1 MNCERAVSL
10 CGCRHGGAQV
20 VGEGAKVKGCWVAL
34 LALVVAMLILPV
46 LANAQRL
53 DGTLRVSVSD
63 STGAGILDAKVT
75 VTNEATGV
83 STSATASSAGTYVF
97 PDLLVGTYTV
107 TVEKSGFKK
116 AVNKGV
122 QVESNQVAEVAA
134 TLEVGDATAVV
145 EVTAGAELVKTE
157 SSELGATFSEQAVHD
172 LPLNTLGG
180 DVKEFAVFAP
190 GTTTQE
196 GGVLGSGGSIGG
208 TRPRFN
214 GFSIDGV
221 DDNRVDVNGPTQPVI
236 QESVAE
242 FTLLTNQFSAEYGH
256 SAGGQFD
263 IVTKSGTNNWHGA
276 GWEYNRNRD
285 LNAATNQEAAAFF
298 SATTRPADEKNR
310 FDYNRLGA
318 SAGGPI
324 LKDKFFIY
332 GAYEFQNEGLGAQG
346 ASVQTPTATGMSQLL
361 AMNPDSAVVAVLK
374 QFPIAPQQ
382 GIKCGTTKDQPCTTA
397 VNGQAIPFGTFAGV
411 APSYFREHDFTIN
424 GDLNLGKHQFRGR
437 VLYDRQR
444 LPQVNPIQPQSQFTG
459 TQTDDARK
467 YIFTDAWTISSKVIN
482 DFRLSFSRLNGPNSL
497 TPSQFANFPNVEID
511 PFGSNLGPFSLAPQG
526 YVQNIYQ
533 AVENVSYIRGKH
545 TFKLGVEGRNY
556 ITETTS
562 LPRARGEWDYKSLN
576 TLVNDL
582 VPDGGNGAL
591 RGAGTASSANNNP
604 AVYWFVQDDWK
615 VMPRLTLNLGL
626 RYEWSG
632 VPRDEGKQA
641 LNAIADDPAVGL
653 IFRKPKS
660 DKNNFGPHVGFA
672 WDPTGR
678 GKWSI
683 RGGGQIAYDVIPL
696 NFAINSLPP
705 ELQTEQNVKITCAS
719 SAKPAW
725 CTSGP
730 NMTPGPGFLAGGGL
744 LQVNVPPT
752 TAADA
757 RGATQALIVDM
768 VDPKVITW
776 SLGVQHEIF
785 KDTSVEV
792 RYVGTRSLELPV
804 QKRLNSASAFDPNIP
819 GGGIAPLP
827 TYLSASAVPANV
839 ATPAS
844 TLLNFDNFLANGL
857 FQPLAAENPPF
868 FGNLTT
874 DPPIGTGIYHA
885 GSVDFMH
892 RFAKGLYFR
901 TNYTYSKNID
911 NSTNELFSS
920 RVNPR
925 RAQDGFNFAA
935 ERGRSALD
943 LPQKFAITWVYDF
956 PNVHSENRFVRGL
969 AHNWEWS
976 GTYLAESGQPVTPLS
991 GVDSNANGDSAGDR
1005 TIFNPNGIGLS
1016 GTVVNAVCNA
1026 GAGGATTIVGID
1038 PANGN
1043 WDCGSE
1049 NDANIV
1055 GYVVAPAAVG
1065 QNAGNI
1071 NPKARFVQ
1079 AQVGAKT
1086 NVGRDTVSSPGLN
1099 IWNMSLFKTMKFTE
1113 RASVQFRFQT
1123 FDTFNHQNYS
1133 IGLPSNNGALDQNTN
1148 TNPLNTSYIF
1158 VTSSQFLNKFIFNGG
1173 SRALELGL
1181 RFSW

>member
-1 MNCERAVSL
+1 M
-10 CGCRHGGAQV
+10 
-20 VGEGAKVKGCWVAL
+20 
-34 LALVVAMLILPV
+34 
-46 LANAQRL
+46 AQRL
-53 DGTLRVSVSD
+53 DGTLRVTVTD
-63 STGAGILDAKVT
+63 KMGAVILDAKVT
-75 VTNEATGV
+75 VTNEG
-83 STSATASSAGTYVF
+83 TSVGITATASSAGTYVF
-97 PDLLVGTYTV
+97 PDLLVGSYTV
-107 TVEKSGFKK
+107 TVEKEGFKK
-116 AVNKGV
+116 TVSKGV
-122 QVESNQVAEVAA
+122 QVESNQVAEVAT

-157 SSELGATFSEQAVHD
+157 SSELGSTFSGQAVHD

-190 GTTTQE
+190 GTTTQQ

-221 DDNRVDVNGPTQPVI
+221 DDNKVDTNGPTQPVI

-256 SAGGQFD
+256 SAGGQFN
-263 IVTKSGTNNWHGA
+263 IVTKSGTNSWHGA

-285 LNAATNQEAAAFF
+285 LNAATNQEIAAAAAL
-298 SATTRPADEKNR
+298 SSPPSDVKNR

-332 GAYEFQNEGLGAQG
+332 GAYEFQNQGLGSQG
-346 ASVQTPTATGMSQLL
+346 ATVITPTATGMSQLMAL
-361 AMNPDSAVVAVLK
+361 NPDSAVVAILK
-374 QFPIAPQQ
+374 QFPIAPVND
-382 GIKCGTTKDQPCTTA
+382 KGTVP
-397 VNGQAIPFGTFAGV
+397 VSLNGNAQNIPVGSFAGV
-411 APSYFREHDFTIN
+411 APSYTREHDFTIN
-424 GDLNLGKHQFRGR
+424 GDLNLGRHQLRTR
-437 VLYDRQR
+437 VLYDRLR
-444 LPQVNPIQPQSQFTG
+444 FPQVNPIQPQSQFTG
-459 TQTDDARK
+459 THQEDARK
-467 YIFTDAWTISSKVIN
+467 YIFTDAWTVSSKVIN
-482 DFRLSFSRLNGPNSL
+482 DFRLSFSRLNGPNTL
-497 TPSQFANFPNVEID
+497 PPSQFANFPNVEID
-511 PFGSNLGPFSLAPQG
+511 PFGSNLGPYSLSPQG
-526 YVQNIYQ
+526 YVQNVYQ

-545 TFKLGVEGRNY
+545 TFKFGVEGRNY

-562 LPRARGEWDYKSLN
+562 LPRARGEWDYASLN
-576 TLVNDL
+576 SLINDF
-582 VPDGGNGAL
+582 VPDGANGAL

-615 VMPRLTLNLGL
+615 VLPRLTVNLGL

-641 LNAIADDPAVGL
+641 LNAIANDPAVGL
-653 IFRKPKS
+653 IFRKPTS
-660 DKNNFGPHVGFA
+660 DTNNFGPHVGFA
-672 WDPTGR
+672 WDPTGH

-705 ELQTEQNVKITCAS
+705 ELQTEQNSTLTCKLSGA
-719 SAKPAW
+719 PAW

-730 NMTPGPGFLAGGGL
+730 GGKPGPGFLQTGGL

-752 TAADA
+752 TTADA
-757 RGATQALIVDM
+757 RAATQALILDM

-776 SLGVQHEIF
+776 SLGVQHELF
-785 KDTSVEV
+785 RDTSIEV

-804 QKRLNSASAFDPNIP
+804 QMRLNSASAFDPNVP

-827 TYLSASAVPANV
+827 TYFSASAIPATV
-839 ATPAS
+839 AAPAS
-844 TLLNFDNFLANGL
+844 TRANFANFLANGL
-857 FQPLAAENPPF
+857 FQPLATEGF
-868 FGNLTT
+868 FGNLTEN
-874 DPPIGTGIYHA
+874 PPIGAGIYHA

-901 TNYTYSKNID
+901 TNYTFSKNID

-925 RAQDGFNFAA
+925 RAQDGFNFGA

-943 LPQKFAITWVYDF
+943 LPHKFALTWVYDF
-956 PNVHSENRFVRGL
+956 PNVHSDNRFVRGL

-976 GTYLAESGQPVTPLS
+976 GSYLAQSGQPVTPLS
-991 GVDSNANGDSAGDR
+991 NVDSNANGDGAGDR
-1005 TIFNPNGIGLS
+1005 TIINPAGL
-1016 GTVVNAVCNA
+1016 GLTATTVQQVCND
-1026 GAGGATTIVGID
+1026 GAGGATRVVTSTSLACASSHV
-1038 PANGN
+1038 
-1043 WDCGSE
+1043 
-1049 NDANIV
+1049 V
-1055 GYVVAPAAVG
+1055 GYVAVS
-1065 QNAGNI
+1065 
-1071 NPKARFVQ
+1071 PTARFVQ
-1079 AQVGAKT
+1079 AGLGALA
-1086 NVGRDTVSSPGLN
+1086 NAGRDTVNSPGLN

-1133 IGLPSNNGALDQNTN
+1133 IGLPSNNGTLDQNTN

-1158 VTSSQFLNKFIFNGG
+1158 VTSPQFLNKFIFNGG
-1173 SRALELGL
+1173 SRTVELGV

>member
-1 MNCERAVSL
+1 MNCARKYCCGVS
-10 CGCRHGGAQV
+10 
-20 VGEGAKVKGCWVAL
+20 KGRRNPSVRFFLYLFVAL
-34 LALVVAMLILPV
+34 ILAGVCGAPAM
-46 LANAQRL
+46 AQRL
-53 DGTLRVSVSD
+53 DGTLRVTVTD
-63 STGAGILDAKVT
+63 KMGAVILDAKVT
-75 VTNEATGV
+75 VTNEG
-83 STSATASSAGTYVF
+83 TSVGITATASSAGTYVF
-97 PDLLVGTYTV
+97 PDLLVGSYTV
-107 TVEKSGFKK
+107 TVEKEGFKK
-116 AVNKGV
+116 TVSKGV
-122 QVESNQVAEVAA
+122 QVESNQVAEVAT

-157 SSELGATFSEQAVHD
+157 SSELGSTFSGQAVHD

-190 GTTTQE
+190 GTTTQQ

-221 DDNRVDVNGPTQPVI
+221 DDNKVDTNGPTQPVI

-256 SAGGQFD
+256 SAGGQFN
-263 IVTKSGTNNWHGA
+263 IITKSGTNSWHGT

-285 LNAATNQEAAAFF
+285 LNAATNQEIAAA
-298 SATTRPADEKNR
+298 APLKTPPADVKNR

-346 ASVQTPTATGMSQLL
+346 ATVITPTATGMSQLMAL
-361 AMNPDSAVVAVLK
+361 NPDSAVVAILK
-374 QFPIAPQQ
+374 QFPIAPVDD
-382 GIKCGTTKDQPCTTA
+382 KGTVP
-397 VNGQAIPFGTFAGV
+397 VSLNGNAQNIPVGSFAGV
-411 APSYFREHDFTIN
+411 APSYTREHDFTIN
-424 GDLNLGKHQFRGR
+424 GDLNLGRHQFRTR
-437 VLYDRQR
+437 VLYDRLR
-444 LPQVNPIQPQSQFTG
+444 FPQVNPIQPQSQFTG
-459 TQTDDARK
+459 THQEDARK
-467 YIFTDAWTISSKVIN
+467 YIFTDAWTVSSKVIN
-482 DFRLSFSRLNGPNSL
+482 DFRLSFSRLNGPNTL
-497 TPSQFANFPNVEID
+497 PPSQFANFPNVEID
-511 PFGSNLGPFSLAPQG
+511 PFGSNLGPYSLSPQG
-526 YVQNIYQ
+526 YVQNVYQ

-545 TFKLGVEGRNY
+545 TFKFGVEGRNY

-562 LPRARGEWDYKSLN
+562 LPRARGEWDYASLN
-576 TLVNDL
+576 SLVNDF
-582 VPDGGNGAL
+582 VPDGANGAL

-615 VMPRLTLNLGL
+615 VLPRLTVNLGL

-641 LNAIADDPAVGL
+641 LNAIANDPAVGL
-653 IFRKPKS
+653 IFRKPTS
-660 DKNNFGPHVGFA
+660 DTNNFGPHVGFA
-672 WDPTGR
+672 WDPTGH

-705 ELQTEQNVKITCAS
+705 ELQTEQNSTLTCKLSGA
-719 SAKPAW
+719 PAW

-730 NMTPGPGFLAGGGL
+730 GGKPGPGFLQTGGL

-752 TAADA
+752 TTADA
-757 RGATQALIVDM
+757 RAATQALILDM

-776 SLGVQHEIF
+776 SLGVQHELF
-785 KDTSVEV
+785 RGTSIEV

-804 QKRLNSASAFDPNIP
+804 QMRLNSASAFDPNVP

-827 TYLSASAVPANV
+827 TYFSASAIPATVPA
-839 ATPAS
+839 PPS
-844 TLLNFDNFLANGL
+844 TRANFANFLANGL
-857 FQPLAAENPPF
+857 FQPLATEGF
-868 FGNLTT
+868 FGNLTEN
-874 DPPIGTGIYHA
+874 PPIGAGIYHA

-901 TNYTYSKNID
+901 TNYTFSKNID

-925 RAQDGFNFAA
+925 RAQDGFNFGA

-943 LPQKFAITWVYDF
+943 LPHKFALTWVYDF
-956 PNVHSENRFVRGL
+956 PNVHSDNRFVRGL

-976 GTYLAESGQPVTPLS
+976 GSYLAQSGQPVTPLS
-991 GVDSNANGDSAGDR
+991 NVDSNANGDGAGDR
-1005 TIFNPNGIGLS
+1005 TIINPAGL
-1016 GTVVNAVCNA
+1016 GLTATTVQQVCND
-1026 GAGGATTIVGID
+1026 GAGGATRIVTSTSLACASGHV
-1038 PANGN
+1038 
-1043 WDCGSE
+1043 
-1049 NDANIV
+1049 V
-1055 GYVVAPAAVG
+1055 GYVAVS
-1065 QNAGNI
+1065 
-1071 NPKARFVQ
+1071 PTARFVQ
-1079 AQVGAKT
+1079 AGLGALA
-1086 NVGRDTVSSPGLN
+1086 NAGRDTVNSPGLN

-1133 IGLPSNNGALDQNTN
+1133 IGLPSNNGTLDQNTN

-1158 VTSSQFLNKFIFNGG
+1158 VTSPQFLNKFIFNGG
-1173 SRALELGL
+1173 SRTVELGV

>member
-1 MNCERAVSL
+1 MNCARKYCCGVS
-10 CGCRHGGAQV
+10 
-20 VGEGAKVKGCWVAL
+20 KGRRNPSVRFFVAL
-34 LALVVAMLILPV
+34 ILAGVCSAPAM
-46 LANAQRL
+46 AQRL
-53 DGTLRVSVSD
+53 DGTLRVTVTD
-63 STGAGILDAKVT
+63 KMGAVILDAKVT
-75 VTNEATGV
+75 VTNEG
-83 STSATASSAGTYVF
+83 TSVGITATASSAGTYVF
-97 PDLLVGTYTV
+97 PDLLVGSYTV
-107 TVEKSGFKK
+107 TVEKEGFKK
-116 AVNKGV
+116 TVSKGV
-122 QVESNQVAEVAA
+122 QVESNQVAEVAT

-157 SSELGATFSEQAVHD
+157 SSELGSTFSGQAVHD

-190 GTTTQE
+190 GTTTQQ

-221 DDNRVDVNGPTQPVI
+221 DDNKVDTNGPTQPVI

-256 SAGGQFD
+256 SAGGQFN
-263 IVTKSGTNNWHGA
+263 IVTKSGTNSWHGA

-285 LNAATNQEAAAFF
+285 LNAATNQEIAAAAAL
-298 SATTRPADEKNR
+298 SSPPSDVKNR

-332 GAYEFQNEGLGAQG
+332 GAYEFQNQGLGSQG
-346 ASVQTPTATGMSQLL
+346 ATVITPTATGMSQLMAL
-361 AMNPDSAVVAVLK
+361 NPDSAVVAILK
-374 QFPIAPQQ
+374 QFPIAPVND
-382 GIKCGTTKDQPCTTA
+382 KGTVP
-397 VNGQAIPFGTFAGV
+397 VSLNGNAQNIPVGSFAGV
-411 APSYFREHDFTIN
+411 APSYTREHDFTIN
-424 GDLNLGKHQFRGR
+424 GDLNLGRHQLRTR
-437 VLYDRQR
+437 VLYDRLR
-444 LPQVNPIQPQSQFTG
+444 FPQVNPIQPQSQFTG
-459 TQTDDARK
+459 THQEDARK
-467 YIFTDAWTISSKVIN
+467 YIFTDAWTVSSKVIN
-482 DFRLSFSRLNGPNSL
+482 DFRLSFSRLNGPNTL
-497 TPSQFANFPNVEID
+497 PPSQFANFPNVEID
-511 PFGSNLGPFSLAPQG
+511 PFGSNLGPYSLSPQG
-526 YVQNIYQ
+526 YVQNVYQ

-545 TFKLGVEGRNY
+545 TFKFGVEGRNY

-562 LPRARGEWDYKSLN
+562 LPRARGEWDYASLN
-576 TLVNDL
+576 SLINDF
-582 VPDGGNGAL
+582 VPDGANGAL

-615 VMPRLTLNLGL
+615 VLPRLTVNLGL

-641 LNAIADDPAVGL
+641 LNAIANDPAVGL
-653 IFRKPKS
+653 IFRKPTS
-660 DKNNFGPHVGFA
+660 DTNNFGPHVGFA
-672 WDPTGR
+672 WDPTGH

-705 ELQTEQNVKITCAS
+705 ELQTEQNSTLTCKLSGA
-719 SAKPAW
+719 PAW

-730 NMTPGPGFLAGGGL
+730 GGKPGPGFLQTGGL

-752 TAADA
+752 TTADA
-757 RGATQALIVDM
+757 RAATQALILDM

-776 SLGVQHEIF
+776 SLGVQHELF
-785 KDTSVEV
+785 RDTSIEV

-804 QKRLNSASAFDPNIP
+804 QMRLNSASAFDPNVP

-827 TYLSASAVPANV
+827 TYFSASAIPATV
-839 ATPAS
+839 AAPAS
-844 TLLNFDNFLANGL
+844 TRANFANFLANGL
-857 FQPLAAENPPF
+857 FQPLATEGF
-868 FGNLTT
+868 FGNLTEN
-874 DPPIGTGIYHA
+874 PPIGAGIYHA

-901 TNYTYSKNID
+901 TNYTFSKNID

-925 RAQDGFNFAA
+925 RAQDGFHFGA

-943 LPQKFAITWVYDF
+943 LPHKFALTWVYDF
-956 PNVHSENRFVRGL
+956 PNVHSDNRFVRGL

-976 GTYLAESGQPVTPLS
+976 GSYLAQSGQPVTPLS
-991 GVDSNANGDSAGDR
+991 NVDSNANGDGAGDR
-1005 TIFNPNGIGLS
+1005 TIINPAGL
-1016 GTVVNAVCNA
+1016 GLTATTVQQVCND
-1026 GAGGATTIVGID
+1026 GAGGATRVVTSTSLACASSHV
-1038 PANGN
+1038 
-1043 WDCGSE
+1043 
-1049 NDANIV
+1049 V
-1055 GYVVAPAAVG
+1055 GYVAVS
-1065 QNAGNI
+1065 
-1071 NPKARFVQ
+1071 PTARFVQ
-1079 AQVGAKT
+1079 AGLGALA
-1086 NVGRDTVSSPGLN
+1086 NAGRDTVNSPGLN

-1133 IGLPSNNGALDQNTN
+1133 IGLPSNNGTLDQNTN

-1158 VTSSQFLNKFIFNGG
+1158 VTSPQFLNKFIFNGG
-1173 SRALELGL
+1173 SRTVELGV

>member
-1 MNCERAVSL
+1 MCSCRKQIWKFIDGLQKRQRLAMSL
-10 CGCRHGGAQV
+10 FLF
-20 VGEGAKVKGCWVAL
+20 L
-34 LALVVAMLILPV
+34 LALALLPSFAV
-46 LANAQRL
+46 AQRL
-53 DGTLRVSVSD
+53 DGTLRVTATD
-63 STGAGILDAKVT
+63 RTGADVLDARVT
-75 VTNEATGV
+75 VTNESTNV
-83 STSATASSAGTYVF
+83 SVTATASSAGTYVF
-97 PDLLVGTYTV
+97 PNLLVGTYTV
-107 TVEKSGFKK
+107 TVEKDGFKK
-116 AVNKGV
+116 SVNKGV

-134 TLEVGDATAVV
+134 VLEVGDATATV

-190 GTTTQE
+190 GTTTQQ

-221 DDNRVDVNGPTQPVI
+221 DDNRVDTNGPTQPVI

-242 FTLLTNQFSAEYGH
+242 FTLITNQFSAEYGH
-256 SAGGQFD
+256 SAGGQFN

-276 GWEYNRNRD
+276 GWAYNRNRD
-285 LNAATNQEAAAFF
+285 LDAATNQEIAAAA
-298 SATTRPADEKNR
+298 SLKTPPADVKNR
-310 FDYNRLGA
+310 FDYNRFGA

-346 ASVQTPTATGMSQLL
+346 ATVQTPTAAGMSQLMAL
-361 AMNPDSAVVAVLK
+361 NPDSAVVAVLK
-374 QFPIAPQQ
+374 EFPIAAQQ
-382 GIKCGTTKDQPCTTA
+382 DTNCGATKDQPCFA
-397 VNGQAIPFGTFAGV
+397 PVSLNGNAQSIPFGTFAGV
-411 APSYFREHDFTIN
+411 APSWAREHDFTIN
-424 GDLNLGKHQFRGR
+424 GDLNFGKHQIRGR

-459 TQTDDARK
+459 LQTDDARK
-467 YIFTDAWTISSKVIN
+467 YIFTDAWAISSRVIN
-482 DFRLSFSRLNGPNSL
+482 DFRLSFSRLNGPNL
-497 TPSQFANFPNVEID
+497 VDPSQFANFPNVEID
-511 PFGSNLGPFSLAPQG
+511 PFGSNLGPFSLAPAG
-526 YVQNIYQ
+526 YVQNVYQ
-533 AVENVSYIRGKH
+533 AVENVSYVRGKH
-545 TFKLGVEGRNY
+545 TFKFGVEGRNY

-562 LPRARGEWDYKSLN
+562 LPRARGEWDYASLN
-576 TLVNDL
+576 SLVNDL
-582 VPDGGNGAL
+582 VPDGANGAL
-591 RGAGTASSANNNP
+591 RGAGTGTSANNNP

-632 VPRDEGKQA
+632 VPRDEGLQA
-641 LNAIADDPAVGL
+641 LNAIANDPAVGL
-653 IFRKPKS
+653 IFRKPTS
-660 DKNNFGPHVGFA
+660 DTNNFGPHVGFA

-705 ELQTEQNVKITCAS
+705 ELQTEQNPTLTCKLSGA
-719 SAKPAW
+719 PAW
-725 CTSGP
+725 CATG
-730 NMTPGPGFLAGGGL
+730 TGFLAGGGL

-752 TAADA
+752 TTADA
-757 RGATQALIVDM
+757 RAATQALILDM

-776 SLGVQHEIF
+776 SLGVQHELLRDSSI
-785 KDTSVEV
+785 EV

-804 QKRLNSASAFDPNIP
+804 QLRLNSASAFDPNVP

-827 TYLSASAVPANV
+827 TYLSASAVPATV
-839 ATPAS
+839 AAPAS
-844 TLLNFDNFLANGL
+844 TLANFDNFLNNGL
-857 FQPLAAENPPF
+857 FQPLATEGF

-874 DPPIGTGIYHA
+874 NPPIGTGIYHA

-943 LPQKFAITWVYDF
+943 IPHKFAVTWVYDF
-956 PNVHSENRFVRGL
+956 PNIHSENRFVRGL

-976 GTYLAESGQPVTPLS
+976 GSYLAQSGQPVTPLS
-991 GVDSNANGDSAGDR
+991 NVDANANGDGAGDR
-1005 TIFNPNGIGLS
+1005 TILNPNGAGLTS
-1016 GTVVNAVCNA
+1016 TVVNAVCNA
-1026 GAGGATTIVGID
+1026 GLGGATTIVGRD
-1038 PANGN
+1038 PSVKGHP
-1043 WDCGSE
+1043 WMCGSE

-1055 GYVVAPAAVG
+1055 GYVVAAAAVG
-1065 QNAGNI
+1065 ANAGVI
-1071 NPKARFVQ
+1071 NPNARFVQ
-1079 AQVGAKT
+1079 AQVGART
-1086 NVGRDTVSSPGLN
+1086 NAGRDTVNTPGLN

-1133 IGLPSNNGALDQNTN
+1133 IGLPTNNGTIDQNTN

-1158 VTSSQFLNKFIFNGG
+1158 ATSSQFLNKFIFNGG
-1173 SRALELGL
+1173 SRTMELGL

>member
-1 MNCERAVSL
+1 MNCARKYCCGVS
-10 CGCRHGGAQV
+10 
-20 VGEGAKVKGCWVAL
+20 KGRRNPSVRFFLYLFVAL
-34 LALVVAMLILPV
+34 ILAGVCSARAM
-46 LANAQRL
+46 AQRL
-53 DGTLRVSVSD
+53 DGTLRVTVTD
-63 STGAGILDAKVT
+63 KMGAVILDAKVT
-75 VTNEATGV
+75 VTNEG
-83 STSATASSAGTYVF
+83 TSVGITATASSAGTYVF
-97 PDLLVGTYTV
+97 PDLLVGSYTV
-107 TVEKSGFKK
+107 TVEKEGFKK
-116 AVNKGV
+116 TVSKGV
-122 QVESNQVAEVAA
+122 QVESNQVAEVAT

-157 SSELGATFSEQAVHD
+157 SSELGSTFSGQAVHD

-190 GTTTQE
+190 GTTTQQ

-221 DDNRVDVNGPTQPVI
+221 DDNKVDTNGPTQPVI

-256 SAGGQFD
+256 SAGGQFN
-263 IVTKSGTNNWHGA
+263 IVTKSGTNSWHGA

-285 LNAATNQEAAAFF
+285 LNAATNQEIAAAAAL
-298 SATTRPADEKNR
+298 STPPSNVKNR

-332 GAYEFQNEGLGAQG
+332 GAYEFQNQGLGSQG
-346 ASVQTPTATGMSQLL
+346 ATVITPTATGMSQLMAL
-361 AMNPDSAVVAVLK
+361 NPDSAVVAILK
-374 QFPIAPQQ
+374 QFPIAPVND
-382 GIKCGTTKDQPCTTA
+382 KGTVP
-397 VNGQAIPFGTFAGV
+397 VSLNGNAQNIPVGSFAGV
-411 APSYFREHDFTIN
+411 APSYTREHDFTIN
-424 GDLNLGKHQFRGR
+424 GDLNLGRHQLRTR
-437 VLYDRQR
+437 VLYDRLR
-444 LPQVNPIQPQSQFTG
+444 FPQVNPIQPQSQFTG
-459 TQTDDARK
+459 THQEDARK
-467 YIFTDAWTISSKVIN
+467 YIFTDAWTVSSKVIN
-482 DFRLSFSRLNGPNSL
+482 DFRLSFSRLNGPNTL
-497 TPSQFANFPNVEID
+497 PPSQFANFPNVEID
-511 PFGSNLGPFSLAPQG
+511 PFGSNLGPYSLSPQG
-526 YVQNIYQ
+526 YVQNVYQ

-545 TFKLGVEGRNY
+545 TFKFGVEGRNY

-562 LPRARGEWDYKSLN
+562 LPRARGEWDYASLN
-576 TLVNDL
+576 SLINDF
-582 VPDGGNGAL
+582 VPDGANGAL

-604 AVYWFVQDDWK
+604 AVYWFLQDDWK
-615 VMPRLTLNLGL
+615 ILPRLTVNLGL

-641 LNAIADDPAVGL
+641 LNAIANDPAVGL
-653 IFRKPKS
+653 IFRKPTS
-660 DKNNFGPHVGFA
+660 DTNNFGPHVGFA
-672 WDPTGR
+672 WDPTGH

-705 ELQTEQNVKITCAS
+705 ELQTEQNSTLTCKLSGA
-719 SAKPAW
+719 PAW

-730 NMTPGPGFLAGGGL
+730 GGKPGPGFLQTGGL

-752 TAADA
+752 TTADA
-757 RGATQALIVDM
+757 RAATQALILDM

-776 SLGVQHEIF
+776 SLGVQHELF
-785 KDTSVEV
+785 RDTSIEV

-804 QKRLNSASAFDPNIP
+804 QMRLNSASAFDPNVP

-827 TYLSASAVPANV
+827 TYFSASAIPATV
-839 ATPAS
+839 AAPAS
-844 TLLNFDNFLANGL
+844 TRANFANFLANGL
-857 FQPLAAENPPF
+857 FQPLATEGF
-868 FGNLTT
+868 FGNLTEN
-874 DPPIGTGIYHA
+874 PPIGAGIYHA

-901 TNYTYSKNID
+901 TNYTFSKNID

-925 RAQDGFNFAA
+925 RAQDGFKFGA

-943 LPQKFAITWVYDF
+943 LPHKFALTWVYDF
-956 PNVHSENRFVRGL
+956 PNVHSDNRFVRGL

-976 GTYLAESGQPVTPLS
+976 GSYLAQSGQPVTPLS
-991 GVDSNANGDSAGDR
+991 NVDSNANGDGAGDR
-1005 TIFNPNGIGLS
+1005 TIINPAGL
-1016 GTVVNAVCNA
+1016 GLTATTVQQVCND
-1026 GAGGATTIVGID
+1026 GAGGATRIVTSTSL
-1038 PANGN
+1038 A
-1043 WDCGSE
+1043 CASSHV
-1049 NDANIV
+1049 V
-1055 GYVVAPAAVG
+1055 GYVAVS
-1065 QNAGNI
+1065 
-1071 NPKARFVQ
+1071 PTARFVQ
-1079 AQVGAKT
+1079 AGLGALA
-1086 NVGRDTVSSPGLN
+1086 NAGRDTVNSPGLN

-1133 IGLPSNNGALDQNTN
+1133 IGLPSNNGTLDQNTN

-1158 VTSSQFLNKFIFNGG
+1158 VTSPQFLNKFIFNGG
-1173 SRALELGL
+1173 SRTVELGV

>member
-1 MNCERAVSL
+1 MNCGRTLIV
-10 CGCRHGGAQV
+10 GGFRSTLSK
-20 VGEGAKVKGCWVAL
+20 VGARREKRGRVWIAL
-34 LALVVAMLILPV
+34 LAFVVAMLIQPGFV
-46 LANAQRL
+46 NAQRL
-53 DGTLRVSVSD
+53 DGTLRVKVSD
-63 STGAGILDAKVT
+63 SSGAGVLDANVI
-75 VTNEATGV
+75 VTNEATSV
-83 STSATASSAGTYVF
+83 SIKATASSVGTYVF
-97 PDLLVGTYTV
+97 PNLLVGSYTV
-107 TVEKSGFKK
+107 TAEKSGFKK

-134 TLEVGDATAVV
+134 TLEVGEATTVV

-157 SSELGATFSEQAVHD
+157 TSELGATFSGQAVHD

-180 DVKEFAVFAP
+180 DVKKFAVFAP

-221 DDNRVDVNGPTQPVI
+221 DDNKVDTNGPTQPVI

-242 FTLLTNQFSAEYGH
+242 FTLITNQFSAEYGH
-256 SAGGQFD
+256 SAGGQFN
-263 IVTKSGTNNWHGA
+263 IVTKSGTNSWHGA
-276 GWEYNRNRD
+276 GWAYNRNRD
-285 LNAATNQEAAAFF
+285 FNAATNQEIAAAA
-298 SATTRPADEKNR
+298 SQPTPPADVKNR
-310 FDYNRLGA
+310 FDYNRFGA

-324 LKDKFFIY
+324 RKDKFFIY
-332 GAYEFQNEGLGAQG
+332 GAYEFQNQGLGAQG
-346 ASVQTPTATGMSQLL
+346 ATVITPTATGMSQLL
-361 AMNPDSAVVAVLK
+361 ALNPDSAVVAVLK
-374 QFPIAPQQ
+374 QFPIASMND
-382 GIKCGTTKDQPCTTA
+382 KGTVP
-397 VNGQAIPFGTFAGV
+397 VSLNGGPTQNIAIGTFAGV
-411 APSYFREHDFTIN
+411 APSWAREHDFTIN
-424 GDLNLGKHQFRGR
+424 GDLNLGKHQVRAR

-459 TQTDDARK
+459 LQTVDARK
-467 YIFTDAWTISSKVIN
+467 YILTDAWTVSSRVIN
-482 DFRLSFSRLNGPNSL
+482 DFRLSFSRLNGPNL
-497 TPSQFANFPNVEID
+497 VDPSQFSNFPNVEID
-511 PFGSNLGPFSLAPQG
+511 PFGSNLGPFSLAPAG
-526 YVQNIYQ
+526 YVQNVYQ
-533 AVENVSYIRGKH
+533 VVENVSYIRGKH
-545 TFKLGVEGRNY
+545 TFKVGVEGRNY

-562 LPRARGEWDYKSLN
+562 LPRARGEWDYASLN
-576 TLVNDL
+576 SLVNDL

-604 AVYWFVQDDWK
+604 ALYWFVQDDWK
-615 VMPRLTLNLGL
+615 LMPRLTLNLGL

-660 DKNNFGPHVGFA
+660 DTNNFGPHVGFA
-672 WDPTGR
+672 WDPTGH

-705 ELQTEQNVKITCAS
+705 ELQTEQNPTLTCALPG
-719 SAKPAW
+719 APAW
-725 CTSGP
+725 CTSNGGK
-730 NMTPGPGFLAGGGL
+730 PGPGFLAGGGL

-752 TAADA
+752 TTAGA
-757 RGATQALIVDM
+757 RAATQALILDM

-776 SLGVQHEIF
+776 SLGVQHELL
-785 KDTSVEV
+785 KDSSIEV

-804 QKRLNSASAFDPNIP
+804 QKRLNSASAFDPNVP

-827 TYLSASAVPANV
+827 TYLNASAVPATVV
-839 ATPAS
+839 APAS
-844 TLLNFDNFLANGL
+844 TRQDFIDFKANGL
-857 FQPLAAENPPF
+857 FQPLATEGF
-868 FGNLTT
+868 FGNLTEN
-874 DPPIGTGIYHA
+874 PPIGTGIYHA

-901 TNYTYSKNID
+901 SNYTFSKNID

-943 LPQKFAITWVYDF
+943 LPQKFAVTWVYDF

-976 GTYLAESGQPVTPLS
+976 GSYLAQSGQPVTPLS

-1005 TIFNPNGIGLS
+1005 TIINQTGVGLT
-1016 GTVVNAVCNA
+1016 GTTVQQVCND
-1026 GAGGATTIVGID
+1026 GAGGATRIITATSAACASSNV
-1038 PANGN
+1038 
-1043 WDCGSE
+1043 
-1049 NDANIV
+1049 V
-1055 GYVVAPAAVG
+1055 GYVAV
-1065 QNAGNI
+1065 
-1071 NPKARFVQ
+1071 NPNARFVQ
-1079 AQVGAKT
+1079 AGLGALA
-1086 NVGRDTVSSPGLN
+1086 NAGRNTVSSPGLN

-1123 FDTFNHQNYS
+1123 FNTFNHQNYS
-1133 IGLPSNNGALDQNTN
+1133 IGLPTNNGTLDQNTN

-1158 VTSSQFLNKFIFNGG
+1158 VTSPQFLNKFIFNGG
-1173 SRALELGL
+1173 SRTLELGL
-1181 RFSW
+1181 RLSW

>member
-1 MNCERAVSL
+1 M
-10 CGCRHGGAQV
+10 
-20 VGEGAKVKGCWVAL
+20 
-34 LALVVAMLILPV
+34 
-46 LANAQRL
+46 AQRL
-53 DGTLRVSVSD
+53 DGTLRVTVTD
-63 STGAGILDAKVT
+63 KMGAVILDAKVT
-75 VTNEATGV
+75 VTNEG
-83 STSATASSAGTYVF
+83 TSVGITATASSAGTYVF
-97 PDLLVGTYTV
+97 PDLLVGSYTV
-107 TVEKSGFKK
+107 TVEKEGFKK
-116 AVNKGV
+116 TVSKGV
-122 QVESNQVAEVAA
+122 QVESNQVAEVAT

-157 SSELGATFSEQAVHD
+157 SSELGSTFSGQAVHD

-190 GTTTQE
+190 GTTTQQ

-221 DDNRVDVNGPTQPVI
+221 DDNKVDTNGPTQPVI

-256 SAGGQFD
+256 SAGGQFN
-263 IVTKSGTNNWHGA
+263 IVTKSGTNSWHGA

-285 LNAATNQEAAAFF
+285 LNAATNQEIAAAAAL
-298 SATTRPADEKNR
+298 STPASDVKNR

-332 GAYEFQNEGLGAQG
+332 GAYEFQNQGLGSQG
-346 ASVQTPTATGMSQLL
+346 ATVITPTATGMSQLMAL
-361 AMNPDSAVVAVLK
+361 NPDSAVVAILK
-374 QFPIAPQQ
+374 QFPIAPVND
-382 GIKCGTTKDQPCTTA
+382 KGTVP
-397 VNGQAIPFGTFAGV
+397 VSLNGNAQNIPVGSFAGV
-411 APSYFREHDFTIN
+411 APSYTREHDFTIN
-424 GDLNLGKHQFRGR
+424 GDLNLGRHQLRTR
-437 VLYDRQR
+437 VLYDRLR
-444 LPQVNPIQPQSQFTG
+444 FPQVNPIQPQSQFTG
-459 TQTDDARK
+459 THQEDARK
-467 YIFTDAWTISSKVIN
+467 YIFTDAWTVSSKVIN
-482 DFRLSFSRLNGPNSL
+482 DFRLSFSRLNGPNTL
-497 TPSQFANFPNVEID
+497 PPSQFANFPNVEID
-511 PFGSNLGPFSLAPQG
+511 PFGSNLGPYSLSPQG
-526 YVQNIYQ
+526 YVQNVYQ

-545 TFKLGVEGRNY
+545 TFKFGVEGRNY

-562 LPRARGEWDYKSLN
+562 LPRARGEWDYASLN
-576 TLVNDL
+576 SLINDF
-582 VPDGGNGAL
+582 VPDGANGAL

-615 VMPRLTLNLGL
+615 VLPRLTVNLGL

-641 LNAIADDPAVGL
+641 LNAIANDPAVGL
-653 IFRKPKS
+653 IFRKPTS
-660 DKNNFGPHVGFA
+660 DTNNFGPHVGFA
-672 WDPTGR
+672 WDPTGH

-705 ELQTEQNVKITCAS
+705 ELQTEQNSTLTCKLSGA
-719 SAKPAW
+719 PAW

-730 NMTPGPGFLAGGGL
+730 GGKPGPGFLQTGGL

-752 TAADA
+752 TTADA
-757 RGATQALIVDM
+757 RAATQALILDM

-776 SLGVQHEIF
+776 SLGVQHELF
-785 KDTSVEV
+785 RDTSIEV

-804 QKRLNSASAFDPNIP
+804 QMRLNSASAFDPNVP

-827 TYLSASAVPANV
+827 TYFSASAIPATV
-839 ATPAS
+839 AAPAS
-844 TLLNFDNFLANGL
+844 TRANFANFLANGL
-857 FQPLAAENPPF
+857 FQPLATEGF
-868 FGNLTT
+868 FGNLTEN
-874 DPPIGTGIYHA
+874 PPIGAGIYHA

-901 TNYTYSKNID
+901 TNYTFSKNID

-925 RAQDGFNFAA
+925 RAQDGFNFGA

-943 LPQKFAITWVYDF
+943 LPHKFALTWVYDF
-956 PNVHSENRFVRGL
+956 PNVHSDNRFVRGL

-976 GTYLAESGQPVTPLS
+976 GSYLAQSGQPVTPLS
-991 GVDSNANGDSAGDR
+991 NVDSNANGDGAGDR
-1005 TIFNPNGIGLS
+1005 TISNPAGL
-1016 GTVVNAVCNA
+1016 GLTATTVQQVCND
-1026 GAGGATTIVGID
+1026 GAGGATRVVTSTSLACASSHV
-1038 PANGN
+1038 
-1043 WDCGSE
+1043 
-1049 NDANIV
+1049 V
-1055 GYVVAPAAVG
+1055 GYVAVS
-1065 QNAGNI
+1065 
-1071 NPKARFVQ
+1071 PTARFVQ
-1079 AQVGAKT
+1079 AGLGALA
-1086 NVGRDTVSSPGLN
+1086 NAGRDTVNSPGLN

-1133 IGLPSNNGALDQNTN
+1133 IGLPSNNGTLDQNTN

-1158 VTSSQFLNKFIFNGG
+1158 VTSPQFLNKFIFNGG
-1173 SRALELGL
+1173 SRTVELGV